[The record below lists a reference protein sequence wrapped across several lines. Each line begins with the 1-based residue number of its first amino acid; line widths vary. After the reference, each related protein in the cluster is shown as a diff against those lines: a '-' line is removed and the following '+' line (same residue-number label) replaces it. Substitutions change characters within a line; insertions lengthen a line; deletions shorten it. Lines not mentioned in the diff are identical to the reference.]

1 VWSRYALP
9 FGVLL
14 AVSPALAQTNEI
26 RLAWDQSTGANGYRV
41 KWGTATRTYTGDLD
55 VGNPCAFDAAY
66 NAVVCRHTLTGLPVA
81 ANSFVAITA
90 YNAAGE
96 SGFSREIQGWPRP
109 EITTSSSNCAPGDP
123 DGATCVMSVTGFN
136 FHPSMTVAIPY
147 TGVTM
152 TGHTVSDA
160 QSMTVNFDIAG
171 DAQGGTADLVLA
183 SPWQVTSGT
192 ENPNDTAPLSGV
204 ATVTW
209 GEDEGGGIVITPVV
223 LPSSPLNLR
232 Q

>member
-1 VWSRYALP
+1 MFMSSWNRLLGAIYRLRTRYGPRLRVWSRYALP

-123 DGATCVMSVTGFN
+123 DGATC
-136 FHPSMTVAIPY
+136 
-147 TGVTM
+147 
-152 TGHTVSDA
+152 DC
-160 QSMTVNFDIAG
+160 
-171 DAQGGTADLVLA
+171 LRR
-183 SPWQVTSGT
+183 T
-192 ENPNDTAPLSGV
+192 EHDSEL
-204 ATVTW
+204 
-209 GEDEGGGIVITPVV
+209 
-223 LPSSPLNLR
+223 
-232 Q
+232 